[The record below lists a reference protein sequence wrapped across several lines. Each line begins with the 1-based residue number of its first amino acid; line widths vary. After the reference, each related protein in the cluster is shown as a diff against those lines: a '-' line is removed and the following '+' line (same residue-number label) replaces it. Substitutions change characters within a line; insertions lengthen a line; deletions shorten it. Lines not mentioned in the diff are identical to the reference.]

1 MSAIPSK
8 QAFFIQHATLLLYRI
23 MTDLFTNRA
32 FLVKNPAN
40 EQKQE
45 PIGFLLINKEK
56 NVPSFR
62 CIAQTRRVL
71 GNNRLKVGF
80 AGTLDPFANG
90 LMIVGIGRPATRML
104 HTVTKWD
111 KRYIARAK
119 LGQMTDT
126 LDRTGQITQLSTT
139 PVTEQDLL
147 AALESF
153 GTQYTQ
159 IPPIYSA
166 LKHEGLPL
174 YKQARQKGVSVETLR
189 TVVAKKARTVQ
200 LYELKLC
207 TFEPPF
213 FTIEAHVS
221 HGTYIRTL
229 LNDIAE
235 KAGSCATTC
244 DLERVTVGKATLRD
258 AIDLA
263 SIQTAPDI
271 TNRLL
276 SVDQFSARFF

>member
-1 MSAIPSK
+1 M
-8 QAFFIQHATLLLYRI
+8 
-23 MTDLFTNRA
+23 
-32 FLVKNPAN
+32 KNPAD
-40 EQKQE
+40 EKKQG

-62 CIAQTRRVL
+62 CIAQIRRVL
-71 GNNRLKVGF
+71 GNNRLKAGF
-80 AGTLDPFANG
+80 AGTLDPFAHG
-90 LMIVGIGRPATRML
+90 LMIIGIGRQATKML

-139 PVTEQDLL
+139 QVTEEQLL
-147 AALESF
+147 TALQSF

-174 YKQARQKGVSVETLR
+174 YKQARNKGVSIETLR

-200 LYELKLC
+200 LYELNLLAYK
-207 TFEPPF
+207 PPF
-213 FTIEAHVS
+213 FTIAAHVS

-244 DLERVTVGKATLRD
+244 DLERITIGKATLSD
-258 AIDLA
+258 AIDLEK
-263 SIQTAPDI
+263 IQTEHDI
-271 TNRLL
+271 TSRLL
-276 SVDQFSARFF
+276 SIDQFIARFF